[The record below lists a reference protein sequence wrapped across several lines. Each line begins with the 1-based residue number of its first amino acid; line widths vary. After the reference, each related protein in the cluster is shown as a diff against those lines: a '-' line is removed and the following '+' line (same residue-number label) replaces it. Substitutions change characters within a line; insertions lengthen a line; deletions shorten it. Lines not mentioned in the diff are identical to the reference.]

1 MIVNIYFSFRDQYRV
16 KLADLVSSHLDDLH
30 YLNDILSSKV
40 DMLNEV
46 LVDHLMDKL
55 FVPYYIHS
63 LAPPDKYIIVETE
76 EVSHLLFIL
85 FI

>member
-1 MIVNIYFSFRDQYRV
+1 MIFNSLFKKLCFILLRDQYRV

-46 LVDHLMDKL
+46 LVDHLMNKL

-76 EVSHLLFIL
+76 EVIK
-85 FI
+85 